1 MMKQR
6 LLLLMC
12 VLATTLCAK
21 AYTVTFDVKFGSFMT
36 EKKRLSFDFDGNSI
50 QYDESTGKYVV
61 SNTNA
66 GTHRYDV
73 SYPNMLKLYV
83 YDLKINSDTII
94 SLDFTDYHKAT
105 FKAPDGYNNIQS
117 LIVYYGDNYEY
128 TFDDFYESAYMPD
141 GSYKCAAE
149 LRSIETKYTYLNT
162 DKQIFTIEG
171 VDKDILINI
180 NPNNFHKVDFSFT
193 DRSGEA
199 ANCYIMLRDNEN
211 RTHEIYLPKEHKTMM
226 LKDGY
231 YSCSFEVNNYP
242 NIKKGFTV
250 AGKDMEISASYENY
264 KKLTIQLT
272 GSILSQLGTKTLTL
286 KNKANNESVTLY
298 PEKISDTE
306 YSKVY
311 YFEPGVIEYQFQSNE
326 YNHPTALKTGETV
339 LNQDTTLTIDLSDC
353 HLITFKPVDIE
364 GNPISTNQWGDLTI
378 TTESG
383 SEFKSGLTNLNFYIQ
398 QGKHTASI
406 RLGSAGSS
414 KYTYFYQNFTVTNE
428 DQEVKLV
435 CDESQYNKV
444 DINIKNMPKD
454 MISKLSCQIQ
464 LFSGDHIYS
473 EEHLFSSETGKIFL
487 PNGTYEYRVARG
499 KNNAIGIVPLT
510 GTVTV
515 SGIFDHIDLDFSQ
528 YGMTIVELKDTEGLP
543 IENDGTE
550 HRFSLNKDGYMTNA
564 EIGFQSN
571 DITLLAPAGTYLFS
585 AYVNNCGTGE
595 KSVNITAG
603 TLTTE
608 TLTLTPRQSNK
619 FIVSIGTNIANCKI
633 SLQDY
638 GSIMTTDDHE
648 ACFYNI
654 NATDKLMYE
663 ASAPGYKTIKG
674 AIVVNNTWAYNGIIQ
689 TGVTM
694 KLDSEP
700 IAIETVKADN
710 SFRVYPTIADDYIN
724 ISTNNQD
731 ETAWTIRLTSATGAS
746 VYMDKLVLDGEEQI
760 YVGNLPKGFYLL
772 TLNNGEQRMTYKIL
786 KK

>member
-1 MMKQR
+1 MKQR

-12 VLATTLCAK
+12 VLATALCAK

-36 EKKRLSFDFDGNSI
+36 EKEELSFYFDDYNI
-50 QYDESTGKYVV
+50 RYDESTGKYLV
-61 SNTNA
+61 SNTNE
-66 GTHRYDV
+66 GTHRYNV

-83 YDLKINSDTII
+83 YDLEIDSDTTI

-105 FKAPDGYNNIQS
+105 FKAPDGYNAYS
-117 LIVYYGDNYEY
+117 LMVYYGDNYEY
-128 TFDDFYESAYMPD
+128 VSSDFYQSEYMPD

-149 LRSIETKYTYLNT
+149 LRSIETKYSYLNT

-171 VDKDILINI
+171 ADKDILINI

-199 ANCYIMLRDNEN
+199 ANCYIMLQDNEN
-211 RTHEIYLPKEHKTMM
+211 LKHEIYLPNGHKTMM

-231 YSCSFEVNNYP
+231 YSCSFEHNNYP
-242 NIKKGFTV
+242 NIKKDFTV
-250 AGKDMEISASYENY
+250 AGKDMEISASCENY
-264 KKLTIQLT
+264 RKLTLKVT
-272 GSILSQLGTKTLTL
+272 GSILSQTEFRTLTL
-286 KNKANNESVTLY
+286 KNKANDASTSISLN
-298 PEKISDTE
+298 KISDTE
-306 YSKVY
+306 YGG
-311 YFEPGVIEYQFQSNE
+311 ECIIQPGVIEYQFEGSS
-326 YNHPTALKTGETV
+326 YSYPTVLKTGEIA

-364 GNPISTNQWGDLTI
+364 GNPIPTNQWDDLTI

-383 SEFKSGLTNLNFYIQ
+383 YELKGGMIDLNFYIQ
-398 QGKHTASI
+398 QGKYTASI
-406 RLGSAGSS
+406 RLDTSGGGKS
-414 KYTYFYQNFTVTNE
+414 TYFYQNFTVTNE
-428 DQEVKLV
+428 DQEVKLI

-473 EEHLFSSETGKIFL
+473 EKHLFSETGKIFL

-499 KNNAIGIVPLT
+499 KNSAIGIVPLT

-515 SGIFDHIDLDFSQ
+515 SGTFDQIDLDFSQ

-543 IENDGTE
+543 IENDGTG

-603 TLTTE
+603 TLATE
-608 TLTLTPRQSNK
+608 TLILTPRQSNK
-619 FIVSIGTNIANCKI
+619 FIVSIGSNIANCKI

-648 ACFYNI
+648 AYFYNV

-674 AIVVNNTWAYNGIIQ
+674 AIVVNNTWAYNGIIN

-694 KLDSEP
+694 ILDNEP

-710 SFRVYPTIADDYIN
+710 SFCVYPTVADDYIN
-724 ISTNNQD
+724 IRANEQD
-731 ETAWTIRLTSATGAS
+731 NAAAWTIRLTSATGS
-746 VYMDKLVLDGEEQI
+746 TVYMDKQVLDGEEQI

-772 TLNNGEQRMTYKIL
+772 TLNNGEQQMTYKIL